1 MLFLLAVL
9 CCVASLRTH
18 EHILPALQVH
28 PHVQRCLLFCA
39 VSELAHAQLDP
50 AISPLGVE
58 AYSDYVAALRQD
70 VATARA
76 AAGLPVPRED
86 QLQLSVKHLPLH
98 MVALDSQTF
107 VLPAA
112 GAVASKAV

>member
-1 MLFLLAVL
+1 
-9 CCVASLRTH
+9 
-18 EHILPALQVH
+18 
-28 PHVQRCLLFCA
+28 VQRCLIFCSI
-39 VSELAHAQLDP
+39 SELAHAQLDP

-76 AAGLPVPRED
+76 AAGLAVPRED
-86 QLQLSVKHLPLH
+86 QLQLAVKHLPLH
-98 MVALDSQTF
+98 MVAIDSHTF

-112 GAVASKAV
+112 AAVASKAV